1 MIKKNVNRI
10 ECYQP
15 QFVHELTKC
24 YIQYWDVRKKDE
36 QYPAVQVYFWEVNA
50 QYFEMKCVPA
60 ILDSQSK
67 GSLRLG
73 IERNFNQEGGYDLPK
88 PNYYL

>member
-1 MIKKNVNRI
+1 MLHTVLGCEEKRWTVSCSAGVLLGVKWMLSILKWNV
-10 ECYQP
+10 
-15 QFVHELTKC
+15 T
-24 YIQYWDVRKKDE
+24 
-36 QYPAVQVYFWEVNA
+36 
-50 QYFEMKCVPA
+50 A